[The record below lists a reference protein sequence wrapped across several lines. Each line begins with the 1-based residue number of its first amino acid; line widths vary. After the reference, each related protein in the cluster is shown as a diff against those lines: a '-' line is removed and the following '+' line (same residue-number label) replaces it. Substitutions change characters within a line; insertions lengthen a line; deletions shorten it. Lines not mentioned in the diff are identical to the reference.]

1 MSEKKPDL
9 TEENP
14 ETSEPE
20 RTQSDKKAQGKKE
33 AGGPQ
38 GPEPTR
44 YGDWERKGRCVDF

>member
-1 MSEKKPDL
+1 MNEKKTSATVKHL
-9 TEENP
+9 

-20 RTQSDKKAQGKKE
+20 RPKDDKKKNPKKE

-44 YGDWERKGRCVDF
+44 YGDWECRGRCVDF